1 MPECAC
7 LVRSYGDLA
16 SLMDGMDFGL
26 DLPDGDGDGA
36 HEDGADAGGIAAAD
50 DDIDDPCAI
59 PSRELTSEPLRFGIS
74 ECSNCKAWYEKRAS
88 LWHSVIVGIVGGL
101 WPRE

>member
-16 SLMDGMDFGL
+16 SLMNGMDLGL

-36 HEDGADAGGIAAAD
+36 HEDGVDTGGIAAAD

-59 PSRELTSEPLRFGIS
+59 PKDIS
-74 ECSNCKAWYEKRAS
+74 
-88 LWHSVIVGIVGGL
+88 
-101 WPRE
+101 